1 MDLGLGLAR
10 GSHLGLRLGLIR
22 GVTRGGPI
30 RGPILGVAHGPI
42 RGLTHGIRSIIRP
55 TPGIRLGLSMRL
67 LQGWCRCLAVI
78 HILHT
83 ATDIIHPVTL
93 KSR

>member
-1 MDLGLGLAR
+1 MDLGLAR
-10 GSHLGLRLGLIR
+10 GSHPGLTLGLIR

-67 LQGWCRCLAVI
+67 LRGRCQAVI
-78 HILHT
+78 HILPT

>member
-30 RGPILGVAHGPI
+30 RG
-42 RGLTHGIRSIIRP
+42 LTHGVRSIIRP
-55 TPGIRLGLSMRL
+55 TPGIQLGLSMRL
-67 LQGWCRCLAVI
+67 LQGRCRCLAVI
-78 HILHT
+78 HILPT
-83 ATDIIHPVTL
+83 ATDIIHPVSL